1 MGKFSHESHGV
12 ADRGGH
18 QTHSDGTPNIA
29 RDTKVGKRVT
39 QVPHAFGTT
48 PLQRSGAG
56 VGGLSHPT
64 ATIDGGQTIASS
76 AAAAPLQHAYGTAGD
91 LKTGTPA
98 APPSPGMKSQQ
109 NIGIESHADKV
120 RAGKDCLDQAV
131 KC

>member
-1 MGKFSHESHGV
+1 MSKFSHESHGV

-39 QVPHAFGTT
+39 QVPHAFGMSRAQTDAAGQGGIGHAVTAGT
-48 PLQRSGAG
+48 PG
-56 VGGLSHPT
+56 
-64 ATIDGGQTIASS
+64 
-76 AAAAPLQHAYGTAGD
+76 AAPLPHAYGNAED
-91 LKTGTPA
+91 LKSNTAA

-109 NIGIESHADKV
+109 NADTETHADKCKNG
-120 RAGKDCLDQAV
+120 ADMMSQAT